1 MEKMSP
7 EQNIR
12 RKEQI
17 KAYKEGVA
25 NQHSSFGGTVI
36 SRHDN
41 NPDGVQFYGIHKF
54 EFDNAIPFY
63 YVMFGNGGKVFYGE
77 PGTSHNE
84 VKDYIRNTLGDEFT
98 YLYMHNAD
106 KGLSIRGRY
115 FLVNLDAI
123 PKECVIFTFWG
134 LTNVNLMNEIVYTI
148 CKEKNFFN
156 KEIFIANGQSPM
168 IHWNDFTPGDFDGE
182 IEDNSQ
188 QLIQHLLPPEQKHKV
203 TEPYR
208 RARGEMQ
215 GKKLGNMTQA
225 EWNNIKYGYIDENR
239 LVNEA
244 GITEL
249 PNLPNKYFECIS
261 RYYNNG
267 ELTTSDGNFIKN
279 TCKRLNEIFKY
290 TSIAGDDVSN
300 LTLRELFKKY
310 GKLVEYYKVNKPT
323 LNEGI
328 KHHFDAAARTHYSI
342 SGEKLDKY
350 CHVIDEVIDEMSSSF
365 DTNKVL
371 TKESLDELCS
381 DVEVKDVMSSF
392 DVQKYLNEKFWD
404 ENNHLNPRVRM
415 RLLDI
420 ADKFY
425 ESLETS
431 WAEPIDVIFTGSLCN
446 YNWSKYSDVDLHIVV
461 NFDDVDKRTNFVKDY
476 FDTKKKVWNSEH
488 EGLTIYGFPVELYV
502 QDANEEHTASGVYS
516 LFKDEWI
523 VEPNPDNFSAE
534 DLDRKTIASKVMN
547 CADKIDELEAAAEN
561 ETDQHKVE
569 IIGLQAKKLFTKIK
583 SIRKNALKNGGEYA
597 PGNIWFKALRRLG
610 YIGKLVELKAK
621 TFDKMNTI
629 K

>member
-1 MEKMSP
+1 MKKLNLQQDIKRKDQIRLYKM
-7 EQNIR
+7 
-12 RKEQI
+12 
-17 KAYKEGVA
+17 GVA
-25 NQHSSFGGTVI
+25 NQHSSFGGSIVAPHFNTPD
-36 SRHDN
+36 SLQFGGMHDYQSTNSVPFFYVTIGN
-41 NPDGVQFYGIHKF
+41 NSDI
-54 EFDNAIPFY
+54 
-63 YVMFGNGGKVFYGE
+63 FYGE
-77 PGTSHNE
+77 PGSTHANIAN
-84 VKDYIRNTLGDEFT
+84 KRLNDMIYIHMKNSDGVT
-98 YLYMHNAD
+98 
-106 KGLSIRGRY
+106 SIRGRY
-115 FLVNLDAI
+115 FIIYFDAI
-123 PKECVIFTFWG
+123 PKECVVFTFWK
-134 LTNVNLMNEIVYTI
+134 LQDVNKMNDIVYEI
-148 CKEKNFFN
+148 CKEKHFFD
-156 KEIFIANGQSPM
+156 KEIFIANGDKPL
-168 IHWNDFTPGDFDGE
+168 IHYNDFMPGDYDDE
-182 IEDNSQ
+182 IVDNSQ
-188 QLIQHLLPPEQKHKV
+188 QFVQHLLPPEQKHKV

-208 RARGEMQ
+208 QTRGEML

-225 EWNNIKYGYIDENR
+225 EWNNMKYGYIDENR

-244 GITEL
+244 GLTEL
-249 PNLPNKYFECIS
+249 ATLPNKYFECAT

-267 ELTTSDGNFIKN
+267 ELTTSDGAFIPS
-279 TCKRLNEIFKY
+279 TCQHLNEIFKY
-290 TSIAGDDVSN
+290 VSIVGGDISN

-310 GKLVEYYKVNKPT
+310 GKLVESHKVNKHI
-323 LNEGI
+323 LKEGI
-328 KHHFDAAARTHYSI
+328 GHNFDAAARTHYSI

-350 CHVIDEVIDEMSSSF
+350 CHVIDEVIDEMSNSF
-365 DTNKVL
+365 NTSKVL

-381 DVEVKDVMSSF
+381 DVEVKDVMTSF
-392 DVQKYLNEKFWD
+392 DVQKHLNEKFWD

-502 QDANEEHTASGVYS
+502 QDSNEEHTASGVYS

-597 PGNIWFKALRRLG
+597 PGNIFYKALRRLG
-610 YIGKLVELKAK
+610 YIGKIIELKAR
-621 TFDKMNTI
+621 TFDKINSI